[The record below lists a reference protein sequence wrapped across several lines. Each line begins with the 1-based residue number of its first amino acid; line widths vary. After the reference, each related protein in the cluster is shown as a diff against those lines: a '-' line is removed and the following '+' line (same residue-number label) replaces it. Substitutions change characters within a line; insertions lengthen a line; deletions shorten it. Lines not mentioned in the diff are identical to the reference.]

1 MIVCVGEILA
11 DMIGEEK
18 NGCMLYEQKAGG
30 APFNVA
36 CAAKKFGAKVAF
48 VGSVGDDIIG
58 RSLLSFA
65 KARGFDSLRI
75 SKKTKKN
82 TTLAFVS
89 IDETGERSF
98 CFFRENTADAY
109 IEKLPEN
116 LLKNADSHCQNYPKH
131 HNQQKKVQQ
140 Q

>member
-48 VGSVGDDIIG
+48 IGSVGDDVIG
-58 RSLLSFA
+58 KSLVSFA
-65 KARGFDSLRI
+65 KKRGFDDCRI
-75 SKKTKKN
+75 AETDKKN

-89 IDETGERSF
+89 IDAAGERSF
-98 CFFRENTADAY
+98 CFFRKNTADAY
-109 IEKLPEN
+109 VAQPPEKL
-116 LLKNADSHCQNYPKH
+116 LKMPISCI
-131 HNQQKKVQQ
+131 
-140 Q
+140 